1 MEKLIISKKGKTT
14 YFRKWKNDLFLKKEK
29 KLLTSE
35 KGKITY
41 F

>member
-1 MEKLIISKKGKTT
+1 MEKLIISKKGKTNN
-14 YFRKWKNDLFLKKEK
+14 FRKWKNDLFLKKEK